1 MNNKQWKR
9 KAKINK
15 LNAIISANILTI
27 FLMFII
33 GIIIASILGGC
44 SNPAVVYK
52 SKEVYIPT
60 RCDIELPP
68 LPNVEGMSTDEA
80 AVEIA
85 KAFELTR
92 SALLC
97 CVKGLC
103 E

>member
-9 KAKINK
+9 KTKINK
-15 LNAIISANILTI
+15 LSAHISATIL
-27 FLMFII
+27 
-33 GIIIASILGGC
+33 SILLISMFALVIAGMFTGC
-44 SNPAVVYK
+44 SKPAVVYK

-68 LPNVEGMSTDEA
+68 LPNVEGMSIDEA

-85 KAFELTR
+85 KSFELTR